1 MDINKCGKKKI
12 KKPSP
17 ETYQNLS
24 VNDMKLQLKGFIKN
38 IHKLN
43 RQELCNELYKLLSQ
57 KTLPKEKKIIIKK
70 QNEALKENPSKIIKK
85 VVLKEP
91 SASNV
96 QQLGF
101 IKYDGSNS
109 CYIDSTIFSLFHT
122 PNKYIKNILIKNN
135 IKVDD
140 KLYKIKKNIRE
151 EILTLYNDLH
161 KNYNKDSKCSH
172 LRSLFSSFDKQ
183 YKQIHNI
190 KSQSIEW
197 THSQQEP
204 RDVIN
209 MILKI
214 FDTPQ
219 TIKVKVITKSDKR
232 IEKRWFNDPI
242 IDIDVLM
249 SHRKIYLKDYFP
261 KNTEIYTLEND
272 IKFKKISEII
282 DSNFLI
288 INITRNFLNE
298 EKIITPVIPEEHIT
312 LTNKKQLNCASILI
326 HLGNGTSGGHYTC
339 VFKYFKD
346 DKWYHYDDMNN
357 EYKLIGSFTDMLKWN
372 HGFVKKNMV
381 MCNYLRL

>member
-1 MDINKCGKKKI
+1 MDINKCGKKKL

-17 ETYQNLS
+17 ETYQNFS
-24 VNDMKLQLKGFIKN
+24 VNDMKMQLKGFIKN

-57 KTLPKEKKIIIKK
+57 KTLPK
-70 QNEALKENPSKIIKK
+70 KIIKK
-85 VVLKEP
+85 IVLKEP

-140 KLYKIKKNIRE
+140 KLYQIKKSIRE

-161 KNYNKDSKCSH
+161 KNDNKNSKCSH

-209 MILKI
+209 MLLKI

-219 TIKVKVITKSDKR
+219 TIKVQVITKSDKR

-272 IKFKKISEII
+272 VKFKKVSEII

-298 EKIITPVIPEEHIT
+298 EKIMTPVIPEEHLT
-312 LTNKKQLNCASILI
+312 LTNKKQLTCTSILI
-326 HLGNGTSGGHYTC
+326 HHGVGVKGGGHYTC

-346 DKWYHYDDMNN
+346 NKWWHYDDMNN
-357 EYKLIGSFTDMLKWN
+357 EYKLICSFTDMLKWN

-381 MCNYLRL
+381 MYNYLRV